1 MKRLTTLAL
10 LAGLLVAA
18 VLVATS
24 GVDEVWTALVAA
36 GWGMLAVVAARAVV
50 VVLAGLGWWAL
61 FPAAAR
67 PTALACIG
75 VRFVREGIN
84 TLLPVA
90 QVGGD
95 LVGARL
101 MVRGE
106 TRGGLAGASVIVD
119 IMAQAVT
126 QFLFTALGLGVLV
139 WLGGDETVI
148 RTVAIGLA
156 LAAPALVGFYLVQR
170 RAGHRLVGWALARL
184 AGEREWRVL
193 GAVDDLYENL
203 RALYGRRRR
212 LLASTAIHSASW
224 LVGAVEVWIA
234 LRCMGFEVGFA
245 EALVI
250 ESLAQAVRGAAF
262 AVPGA
267 VGAQEGGLIALCA
280 LFGVPAQAALALSL
294 VKRIGDLAVGVPGLV
309 AWRALEARR
318 TPGEGRGVTGLGRRL
333 ADMVPAPLMP
343 TPPLAQSYGLVG
355 APLVGAPGRPG
366 AEIGEGTR

>member
-10 LAGLLVAA
+10 LAGLVAAA

-24 GVDEVWTALVAA
+24 GVDEVWSALVAA
-36 GWGMLAVVAARAVV
+36 GWGMLAVVAARAGV
-50 VVLAGLGWWAL
+50 VVLAGLGWWTL
-61 FPAAAR
+61 FPATAR
-67 PTALACIG
+67 PAALAAIG

-101 MVRGE
+101 AVGGRV
-106 TRGGLAGASVIVD
+106 TGGLAGASVIVD
-119 IMAQAVT
+119 IMSQAVT
-126 QFLFTALGLGVLV
+126 QFLFTALGLGILI

-156 LAAPALVGFYLVQR
+156 LAAPALLGFYLVQR

-193 GAVDDLYENL
+193 GAVDVLYENL
-203 RALYGRRRR
+203 RDLYGRRRR
-212 LLASTAIHSASW
+212 LLASSSIHSLSW
-224 LVGAVEVWIA
+224 LVGAAEVWIA
-234 LRCMGFEVGFA
+234 LRCMGYEIGFA

-267 VGAQEGGLIALCA
+267 IGAQEGGLIALCA
-280 LFGVPAQAALALSL
+280 VFGVPAQAALALSL
-294 VKRIGDLAVGVPGLV
+294 VKRVGDLAVGVPGLV
-309 AWRALEARR
+309 AWRAIESRR
-318 TPGEGRGVTGLGRRL
+318 TSVAAVAEGLRERL
-333 ADMVPAPLMP
+333 APAAAVLMP
-343 TPPLAQSYGLVG
+343 APPLAQSYGLVG
-355 APLVGAPGRPG
+355 APLVGAPARPE
-366 AEIGEGTR
+366 AERGE

>member
-10 LAGLLVAA
+10 LAGLVVAA

-24 GVDEVWTALVAA
+24 GVDEVWSALVAA
-36 GWGMLAVVAARAVV
+36 GWGMVAVVAARAGV
-50 VVLAGLGWWAL
+50 VVLAGLGWWTL
-61 FPAAAR
+61 FPATLR

-101 MVRGE
+101 MVRAE
-106 TRGGLAGASVIVD
+106 VRGGLAGASVIVD
-119 IMAQAVT
+119 IMSQAVT
-126 QFLFTALGLGVLV
+126 QFLFTALGLGVLI

-148 RTVAIGLA
+148 RTVSIGLA
-156 LAAPALVGFYLVQR
+156 LAAPALLGFYLVQR

-203 RALYGRRRR
+203 RALYTQRGR
-212 LLASTAIHSASW
+212 LAASASIHSLSW
-224 LVGAVEVWIA
+224 VIGAVEVWIA
-234 LRCMGFEVGFA
+234 LRCMGFEIGFA

-267 VGAQEGGLIALCA
+267 VGAQEGGLIALGA

-294 VKRIGDLAVGVPGLV
+294 VKRIGDLAVGVPGLL
-309 AWRALEARR
+309 AWRAI
-318 TPGEGRGVTGLGRRL
+318 EGGRVPAGGLSAEGVGRRL
-333 ADMVPAPLMP
+333 AGLMP

-355 APLVGAPGRPG
+355 APLVGAPARPE
-366 AEIGEGTR
+366 AERAEGTR